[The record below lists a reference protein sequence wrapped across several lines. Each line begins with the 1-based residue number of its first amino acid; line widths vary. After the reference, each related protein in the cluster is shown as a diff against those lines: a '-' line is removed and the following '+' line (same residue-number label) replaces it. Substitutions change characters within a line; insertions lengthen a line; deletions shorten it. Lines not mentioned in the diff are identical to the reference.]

1 MIEWNYYVFQNCAV
15 TFCKGFKLEATFH
28 KSDPCMSDQF
38 FFKEINLCYC
48 LAMYM
53 QATGRSA
60 LFMASEQG
68 SLEMVGL
75 LVKGGASVDLTD
87 KVHW

>member
-1 MIEWNYYVFQNCAV
+1 MHVR
-15 TFCKGFKLEATFH
+15 K
-28 KSDPCMSDQF
+28 
-38 FFKEINLCYC
+38 INLCYC
-48 LAMYM
+48 LYMYM

-68 SLEMVGL
+68 NLEIVDL
-75 LVKGGASVDLTD
+75 LVKGGASVDLKD